1 MEKTPSKNLRQTKE
15 IAKNFIDKLTEKKEA
30 TIVGLSGDLGSGK
43 TTFTKFIASLL
54 GVSENVT
61 SPTFVIEKIY
71 KIKHPFFRRLV
82 HIDAYR
88 LESAAELEKL
98 GFREIIKNKENLVI
112 IEWPEK
118 VRGILPKDTY
128 IIKFEYT
135 NPNNRKISLPKI

>member
-30 TIVGLSGDLGSGK
+30 TVVGLSGDLGSGK

-71 KIKHPFFRRLV
+71 KIKQMKYV
-82 HIDAYR
+82 
-88 LESAAELEKL
+88 KL
-98 GFREIIKNKENLVI
+98 L
-112 IEWPEK
+112 
-118 VRGILPKDTY
+118 
-128 IIKFEYT
+128 
-135 NPNNRKISLPKI
+135 